1 MHSTL
6 RPSRH
11 ALLLLAALGSAASA
25 QTVIP
30 SGTTRYQATA
40 PGDYVLEEGVTRSVT
55 SGSNEVVQLG
65 GSTAGTYRLA
75 VDGSI
80 LQTATGRGIRTTADN
95 VTFDILIGETG
106 FVRATTDDAIQGRG
120 GPVTLTNLGTLYSGS
135 DIDSTP
141 TTATASGRG
150 LNLRDAAGGTIV
162 NGSATNST
170 ALIRADGAD
179 AVRIGSGFTF
189 TNYGV
194 IRANGLVNDSSNN
207 NGFNAAPNNS
217 TATPLQTSDGFSFED
232 DGSTKPAQNS
242 SLINHGS
249 ISGARHGVEAGDFGS
264 NLTVTNHS
272 TGQIIGRNGSGVGF
286 DTLETDPAKIVVE
299 NHGLIRG
306 DYAGVGNI
314 IDRTG
319 NASFTNDG
327 DGDGVDIDG
336 AATIRNHAT
345 GQILSTGAGGFDSGG
360 RANNSEAISIGGGVI
375 ENHGLIRG
383 ANRGI
388 LVNNDANPDGSR
400 SGYVST
406 TITNHAGA
414 TIEGVDGY
422 AIRLENKHGDAR
434 DNDTLTNAGTIIGSG
449 AIPDPSATV
458 LRQDGLLDPNSTGTL
473 DGVSYAGEGFARFI
487 RGDGSAIQMGEGD
500 DTLTNTGT
508 ITGSNGRAVN
518 LEGGE
523 DTLHFTSG
531 TITGSIDGGSGSDIL
546 ALGSGLTHSGAV
558 RNFETVRVASG
569 TATLSGVVS
578 GDTGLEKTGAGTLV
592 LSAANDYTGGT
603 TVLDGTLR
611 VANTTGS
618 ATGSGDV
625 IVNTGARFGGDGRID
640 GNVTLNGGFTPGAL
654 IVGGDVTWNG
664 SATDASGFAF
674 STPDAFV
681 LIQGDFLKGTGDAF
695 VFDFGGQGAVGE
707 FVLTEW
713 QGVTDFLVGDFS
725 FINLASG
732 YTGDFAIVDNQLRF
746 TAVPEPAS
754 AAALAGAAMLGLV
767 ALRRRPRA

>member
-30 SGTTRYQATA
+30 TGTTRFQATT
-40 PGDYVLEEGVTRSVT
+40 PGDYILEEGATRSVT
-55 SGSNEVVQLG
+55 SGSNEVIQLG
-65 GSTAGTYRLA
+65 GATAGTYRLT

-80 LQTATGRGIRTTADN
+80 LQTASGRGIRTSTDN
-95 VTFDILIGETG
+95 VTFEILIGETG
-106 FVRATTDDAIQGRG
+106 FVRGTTDDAIQGRG
-120 GPVTLTNLGTLYSGS
+120 GPINLTNLGTLYSGS

-141 TTATASGRG
+141 ATAVATGRG
-150 LNLRDAAGGTIV
+150 LNLRDAAGGTV
-162 NGSATNST
+162 FNGSATNST

-189 TNYGV
+189 TNYG
-194 IRANGLVNDSSNN
+194 IILANGLVNDSSNN
-207 NGFNAAPNNS
+207 NGFNEAPNNS

-232 DGSTKPAQNS
+232 IDSSNGAQNS

-249 ISGARHGVEAGDFGS
+249 ISGARHAVEAGDYGS
-264 NLTVTNHS
+264 NLTVTNHA
-272 TGQIIGRNGSGVGF
+272 TGQIIGRNGSGIGF
-286 DTLETDPAKIVVE
+286 DTLETDPTKIVIT

-319 NASFTNDG
+319 NPGFTNDG
-327 DGDGVDIDG
+327 DGDGIDIDG
-336 AATIRNHAT
+336 AATITNHAT

-360 RANNSEAISIGGGVI
+360 RANNSEAISIGGGII
-375 ENHGLIRG
+375 ENHGLIQG

-388 LVNNDANPDGSR
+388 LVNNDSNPDGSR
-400 SGYVST
+400 SGYIAT
-406 TITNHAGA
+406 TITNHADA
-414 TIEGVDGY
+414 TIEGLDGY

-434 DNDTLTNAGTIIGSG
+434 DNDTIVNAGTIIGTGS
-449 AIPDPSATV
+449 IPDPAAIV
-458 LRQDGLLDPNSTGTL
+458 LRQDGSVDPNSTGTL
-473 DGVSYAGEGFARFI
+473 DGVAYTGDGLARFI

-500 DTLTNTGT
+500 DILTNTGT
-508 ITGSNGRAVN
+508 ITGANGRAVN
-518 LEGGE
+518 LEGGD
-523 DTLHFTSG
+523 DTLNFNA
-531 TITGSIDGGSGSDIL
+531 GSINGSINGGAGSDTL
-546 ALGSGLTHSGAV
+546 ALGAAVSHSGAV
-558 RNFETVRVASG
+558 LNFETIRVATG

-578 GDTGLEKTGAGTLV
+578 GDDGLAKTGAGALV
-592 LSAANDYTGGT
+592 LSAANDYLGDTLVSEG
-603 TVLDGTLR
+603 VLR

-618 ATGSGDV
+618 ATGAGDV
-625 IVNTGARFGGDGRID
+625 IVDSGARFGGDGLIA
-640 GNVTLNGGFTPGAL
+640 GNVLMSGGFIPGAL

-664 SATDASGFAF
+664 SATDSWSFDFTAADG
-674 STPDAFV
+674 FV
-681 LIQGDFLKGTGDAF
+681 LIEGDFLKGSGESF
-695 VFDFGGQGAVGE
+695 VFDFGGAGATGD

-713 QGVTDFLVGDFS
+713 QGLTDFLVGDFT

-754 AAALAGAAMLGLV
+754 AAALAGAALFGLA